1 MTNRN
6 EFIGHISAC
15 LGRDD
20 LPPQPSR
27 LPYQHNVHT
36 KVMAGW
42 RQEKIAAAFMD
53 YSRAIGVTVV
63 ETLKQN
69 LNETLASTATAL
81 GSATCLL
88 ADEPLFEEMRT
99 RVVLS
104 SHFPVEVWDV
114 SASRQENVQRADKA
128 MVGIAVA
135 ECALAESATV
145 LLFSRGGAGR
155 SVTLLP
161 EAAIYVVPQSV
172 IRPRITQTMA
182 FIREHLAEGL
192 PSSINLVSGPSAT
205 SDIELVRVVG
215 VHGPMRVAHVVVRDM

>member
-6 EFIGHISAC
+6 DFIGHISAC
-15 LGRDD
+15 LGRDA

-27 LPYQHNVHT
+27 LSYQHNVHEQ
-36 KVMAGW
+36 VMAGW
-42 RQEKIAAAFMD
+42 SQEKITAAFVD
-53 YSRAIGVTVV
+53 YSRTIGVTVV

-69 LNETLASTATAL
+69 LNETLVSTVAAL
-81 GSATCLL
+81 GSGMCLL
-88 ADEPLFEEMRT
+88 ANEPLFEEMQT
-99 RVVLS
+99 RAHLS
-104 SHFPVEVWDV
+104 AHFPVEVWDV
-114 SASRQENVQRADKA
+114 SASLQKNVQRADKA

-145 LLFSRGGAGR
+145 LLFCNGGAGR

-161 EAAIYVVPQSV
+161 EAAIYIVPQSV
-172 IRPRITQTMA
+172 IRPRLTQAMA
-182 FIREHLAEGL
+182 FISKHLAEGL